1 MLINQGT
8 MTMPKLSPS
17 DTALAIKAA
26 ADKYGFQ
33 LEVRG
38 GILTVHKSFTPG
50 SNDGFVE
57 CDMMYGS
64 VLGLLPRTSP
74 GSDFGT
80 DGGGIGGMVA
90 LQSGRF
96 KMNRT
101 GGSLRVLKALEKLM

>member
-1 MLINQGT
+1 MA
-8 MTMPKLSPS
+8 KLSPLEIAQS
-17 DTALAIKAA
+17 IKAA

-38 GILTVHKSFTPG
+38 GVLTVHKSFPAG

-64 VLGLLPRTSP
+64 VLDLLPRTEP
-74 GSDFGT
+74 GSDWGT

-90 LQSGRF
+90 LNSGRF
-96 KMNRT
+96 KMNRS
-101 GGSLRVLKALEKLM
+101 GGSKRVLKALEKVLA

>member
-1 MLINQGT
+1 MA
-8 MTMPKLSPS
+8 KLSPS

-26 ADKYGFQ
+26 ADKFGFQ

-57 CDMMYGS
+57 CDMMYYS
-64 VLGLLPRTSP
+64 VLGLLPRTEP
-74 GSDFGT
+74 GSDWGT

-90 LQSGRF
+90 LNSGRF
-96 KMNRT
+96 KMNRS
-101 GGSLRVLKALEKLM
+101 GGSKRVLNALAKLVAA

>member
-1 MLINQGT
+1 
-8 MTMPKLSPS
+8 MPKSPIEIAQ
-17 DTALAIKAA
+17 DIKAA

-38 GILTVHKSFTPG
+38 DVLTVHKTFAPG
-50 SNDGFVE
+50 SKDGFCE

-64 VLGLLPRTSP
+64 VLELLPRTQP
-74 GSDFGT
+74 GSDWGT

-96 KMNRT
+96 KMNRS
-101 GGSLRVLKALEKLM
+101 GGSKRVLKALVKVLA